1 MEERTKRKKGIIKK
15 PKEKIKFSLGRPEA
29 KFQTS
34 GKGLAPPSPEER
46 KEMYENAKK
55 PQIRGINSQRRI
67 DMLKQPKF
75 RR

>member
-1 MEERTKRKKGIIKK
+1 MEERMKRKKGIIKK
-15 PKEKIKFSLGRPEA
+15 PPEP

-34 GKGLAPPSPEER
+34 GLGLAPPSPEEM
-46 KEMYENAKK
+46 KEMYENAKR

>member
-1 MEERTKRKKGIIKK
+1 MEERMKRKKGIMKK
-15 PKEKIKFSLGRPEA
+15 PKEKIKFSLGRAEP

-34 GKGLAPPSPEER
+34 GLGLAPPSPEEM
-46 KEMYENAKK
+46 KEMYENAKR